1 MVCDQCKYLKHFM
14 CADCFCNL
22 ELEIQKIRKDCQV
35 RQGPTKQLII
45 ESGSAA
51 EFRSPNFIKLGLKG
65 VY

>member
-1 MVCDQCKYLKHFM
+1 M